1 MSGWAAAA
9 QAGAALLDTYIQKES
24 NRKEAQKN
32 REFQERMSN
41 TAYQR
46 AADDLEKAGLNR
58 VIALG
63 SPASTPSGATASID
77 SPKLGTAVQ
86 TGIAAATAKQQIA
99 QSKATED
106 LQREQKNTEQMR
118 QHLIK
123 EQAFQSASQTSLN
136 RANARYSN
144 AKATG
149 AETYNPIQKLGNEV
163 LETLTN
169 YGRNS
174 AKAYKDAADAVTHR
188 VRGEKFKQINRK

>member
-149 AETYNPIQKLGNEV
+149 AETYNPLQKLGNEV

-174 AKAYKDAADAVTHR
+174 AKAYKEAADAV
-188 VRGEKFKQINRK
+188 VRRGGEKFRQINRN